1 MTVSVKAWFKVT
13 DTVTQM
19 VVSLSDSAEIE
30 TTASWTGKHEHENLV
45 VRLIGSGAS

>member
-1 MTVSVKAWFKVT
+1 
-13 DTVTQM
+13 M

-30 TTASWTGKHEHENLV
+30 TTGCTGKHEHENLV